1 MMRRNLKCPR
11 CQASAGETS
20 ATIRLQV
27 IILVFIPCGPCI
39 IVEVEVGALV
49 DVVEVMVDMEVEE
62 VVVVV
67 VVVVVELELML
78 VVVFVVGVN
87 MDLISPMC

>member
-49 DVVEVMVDMEVEE
+49 DVVEVMVDMEV
-62 VVVVV
+62 VVVV